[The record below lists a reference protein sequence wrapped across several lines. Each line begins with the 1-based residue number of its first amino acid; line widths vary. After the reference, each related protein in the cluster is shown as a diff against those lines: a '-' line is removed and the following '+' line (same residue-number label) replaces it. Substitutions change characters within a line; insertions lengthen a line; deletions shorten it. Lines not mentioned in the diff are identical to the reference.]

1 VTSLPFI
8 QRELDELLRP
18 GNERGFF
25 PRLWGIT
32 QEPAEVRAEALAA
45 LMQEMTPKGDGGS
58 VRGGPRLK
66 PLFDAACRELQAN
79 VTAVRELKATREHP
93 PFAYVTWLWRVS
105 QTLAGIEQDGWLET
119 PAAPP
124 AMPAP
129 PVAARAPERLPRP
142 AEPPL
147 PPLQT
152 GPRLRGLA
160 FAPLLDAA
168 RRETDQLGRRRR
180 LFEAARR
187 LLLETS
193 ASTPQT
199 PGLVQSHLLAIAQE
213 IRQINAWQAAGLDP
227 SADVRHQ
234 LHGAIKRRDGSQALL
249 LLGAFTELARSAPRT
264 APFANDRR
272 RLQQAAQRCER
283 FGKPQ
288 SVEQVRAGIF
298 GETAARAVERGA
310 ARALSEKVAQPGA
323 ELELLRAAS
332 SVDGAFELGRTVS
345 PVRVLEEQRR
355 MAEVPFPTQNLVLAP
370 ARRVS
375 DLSSSLIG
383 DPRLLLYDF
392 ASHALL
398 SRRYLAQRKQRRS
411 TSARYSEARYYLLDG
426 SASMAGRRARMR
438 DAILVA
444 ELSTMIRHLEE
455 GSATAR
461 PVVYYRYFC
470 KVPEPLTKAASIA
483 EACAAI
489 EAVLV
494 RKSRGETDIEG
505 ALLQCFRELSQ
516 VQAAD
521 DTMRRAQLVLVTDGV
536 ARIDLQRVWAAR
548 QALGEMP
555 VSVSVIALGTESPAL
570 QELAAWQRARGEA
583 VFYHYLSDE
592 TLYRMAR
599 GARIEPAKTAPTP
612 PAPTFETV
620 DRVATAVEPEEDAA
634 SDAELW
640 AELDSLLAELDLL
653 QEPVDLDAI
662 ERAEHL
668 DAAYE
673 DLGMS
678 LSDVGLE
685 GERARCEARR
695 RDARALAARFEG
707 WFPESLPRDDGA
719 SDLLA
724 PAELREVIEV
734 ALLSVV
740 DLVAYLDGSP
750 LQRQV
755 DAIELL
761 ERLLV
766 EAGVSPW
773 AYVRALP
780 YASAAA
786 RSAIST
792 LRGMALVPDAAQVRA

>member
-1 VTSLPFI
+1 MTSLPFI
-8 QRELDELLRP
+8 QRELEDLLRP
-18 GNERGFF
+18 ADERGFF

-32 QEPAEVRAEALAA
+32 QEPAQVQAEALTA
-45 LMQEMTPKGDGGS
+45 LMQEITPKGDGGP
-58 VRGGPRLK
+58 VRRGAWLK

-79 VTAVRELKATREHP
+79 VGVVRELKASREHP

-105 QTLAGIEQDGWLET
+105 QALAELEQEGWLET
-119 PAAPP
+119 PAASP
-124 AMPAP
+124 AVSASQ
-129 PVAARAPERLPRP
+129 PVPRLPERSPRP
-142 AEPPL
+142 AEPLL

-160 FAPLLDAA
+160 FVPLLDAA

-187 LLLETS
+187 LMLETA

-199 PGLVQSHLLAIAQE
+199 PGLVQGHMLAIAQE
-213 IRQINAWQAAGLDP
+213 IRRINHWQAAGLDP
-227 SADVRHQ
+227 TADVRHQ
-234 LHGAIKRRDGSQALL
+234 LHSAIKRRDAAQVTL
-249 LLGAFTELARSAPRT
+249 LLGAFTELARSAPRA
-264 APFANDRR
+264 APLVDKLR
-272 RLQQAAQRCER
+272 RLQHAAQRCER
-283 FGKPQ
+283 FGKPR
-288 SVEQVRAGIF
+288 SLEQIRQDIF

-310 ARALSEKVAQPGA
+310 ARALSEKTAQPGTD
-323 ELELLRAAS
+323 LELLRAAS
-332 SVDGAFELGRTVS
+332 SVDGAFELGRTVA

-375 DLSSSLIG
+375 DLSSSLIE
-383 DPRLLLYDF
+383 DPRLVLYDW

-411 TSARYSEARYYLLDG
+411 TPARYSEARYYLLDG

-455 GSATAR
+455 GTATAR
-461 PVVYYRYFC
+461 PVVYYRYFS
-470 KVPEPLTKAASIA
+470 KVPEPLTKVASID
-483 EACAAI
+483 EGCAAI

-505 ALLQCFRELSQ
+505 ALLQCFYELAEVRS
-516 VQAAD
+516 AD

-536 ARIDLQRVWAAR
+536 ARIDLERVWAAR
-548 QALGEMP
+548 MALGEMP

-570 QELAAWQRARGEA
+570 KELAAWQRARGEA
-583 VFYHYLSDE
+583 VFYHFLSDE

-599 GARIEPAKTAPTP
+599 GARIEPPKAALA
-612 PAPTFETV
+612 PAPPTFKT
-620 DRVATAVEPEEDAA
+620 VEPVAVPAEPEDEAA
-634 SDAELW
+634 SDAEMW
-640 AELDSLLAELDLL
+640 AELDSLLAELNLL

-695 RDARALAARFEG
+695 RDVRALTARFEG
-707 WFPESLPRDDGA
+707 WFPERLPPDDGA
-719 SDLLA
+719 ADVLA

-740 DLVAYLDGSP
+740 DLVAYLDGP
-750 LQRQV
+750 PRQRQV

-780 YASAAA
+780 YASASA

-792 LRGMALVPDAAQVRA
+792 LRGMALAPDVP